1 MAKWPVSCALIIQPV
16 SVKLDRE
23 TDSKQESKDFQS
35 EIKKK
40 QTKKRSQEGQI
51 SQCKQSINT
60 VIEKVLCTAAVIL
73 ALNPYSALHTHTCIS
88 SLAL

>member
-35 EIKKK
+35 EIKK
-40 QTKKRSQEGQI
+40 QNKKKDPRKAKS
-51 SQCKQSINT
+51 
-60 VIEKVLCTAAVIL
+60 
-73 ALNPYSALHTHTCIS
+73 PSANK
-88 SLAL
+88 A

>member
-35 EIKKK
+35 EIKNKQKK
-40 QTKKRSQEGQI
+40 IPGRPNLPVQTKHKHS
-51 SQCKQSINT
+51 
-60 VIEKVLCTAAVIL
+60 
-73 ALNPYSALHTHTCIS
+73 H
-88 SLAL
+88 

>member
-35 EIKKK
+35 EIPGRPNLPV
-40 QTKKRSQEGQI
+40 QTKHKHS
-51 SQCKQSINT
+51 
-60 VIEKVLCTAAVIL
+60 
-73 ALNPYSALHTHTCIS
+73 H
-88 SLAL
+88 

>member
-40 QTKKRSQEGQI
+40 TNKKKIPGRPNLPVQTKHKHS
-51 SQCKQSINT
+51 
-60 VIEKVLCTAAVIL
+60 
-73 ALNPYSALHTHTCIS
+73 H
-88 SLAL
+88 

>member
-35 EIKKK
+35 EIKKTNK
-40 QTKKRSQEGQI
+40 KKIPGRPNLPVQTKHKHS
-51 SQCKQSINT
+51 
-60 VIEKVLCTAAVIL
+60 
-73 ALNPYSALHTHTCIS
+73 H
-88 SLAL
+88 

>member
-35 EIKKK
+35 EIKNKQKK
-40 QTKKRSQEGQI
+40 DPRKAKF
-51 SQCKQSINT
+51 
-60 VIEKVLCTAAVIL
+60 
-73 ALNPYSALHTHTCIS
+73 PSANK
-88 SLAL
+88 A

>member
-35 EIKKK
+35 EIKK
-40 QTKKRSQEGQI
+40 QTKKDPRKAKS
-51 SQCKQSINT
+51 
-60 VIEKVLCTAAVIL
+60 
-73 ALNPYSALHTHTCIS
+73 PSANK
-88 SLAL
+88 A

>member
-23 TDSKQESKDFQS
+23 TDSKQERKDFQS
-35 EIKKK
+35 EIKK
-40 QTKKRSQEGQI
+40 QIKKRSQEGQI

>member
-35 EIKKK
+35 EIKNKQKK
-40 QTKKRSQEGQI
+40 DPRKAKSP
-51 SQCKQSINT
+51 SANINT